1 MLLFNVTR
9 NDWVDACELNPEKVD
24 GFARTFKA
32 KADAMNLWPD
42 AKAWFDN
49 DLEVAAGIIVR
60 ISKREPKVANLQLL
74 HTFNSYR
81 RQGLARALV
90 TSEFQRIC
98 TKAAYFR
105 VSAEGEALPFYRA
118 LGFKFWGKQK
128 SGSSLSMFRIVGTTI
143 SEAIYDKSD
152 PVINKALF
160 TKARGG
166 LVEVYKEA
174 I

>member
-1 MLLFNVTR
+1 MYLSNLTR
-9 NDWVDACELNPEKVD
+9 EEWIDACELNQDKVD
-24 GFARTFKA
+24 GFARTFRA
-32 KADAMNLWPD
+32 KADAMKLWPD
-42 AKAWFDN
+42 AQAIFDSN
-49 DLEVAAGIIVR
+49 GEVAAGIIVR
-60 ISKREPKVANLQLL
+60 ISKREPRVANLQLL

-81 RQGLARALV
+81 RQGHASSLV
-90 TSEFQRIC
+90 SEQFRRKC
-98 TKAAYFR
+98 KVAAYFR

-128 SGSSLSMFRIVGTTI
+128 SGSSLSIFRIVGTTI

-152 PVINKALF
+152 PVINKAVF

-166 LVEVYKEA
+166 LVEVYEEA